1 MKHALVI
8 GGGFGGL
15 TAARALARAGLRVTV
30 VDRQNHHLFQ
40 PLLYQVA
47 TAGLSPGDIAS
58 PIRKV
63 LSDESLVEVELA
75 EVTGF
80 DLDARQVRLA
90 DVNGAR
96 ASLSYD
102 YLVVSAGARH
112 SYFGHPQWESAAPG
126 LKSLDDALELRRR
139 VLLAFERAE
148 LSHDAAEQRALLTFV
163 VVGGGP
169 TGVELAGA
177 LAELARF
184 TVAPDFRHVDPRR
197 ARVVLMEGGPRIL
210 TAFEERLAS
219 RAVGALEA
227 LGVEVRT
234 QTKVVNVS
242 EAGVRFA
249 PEGGAEQALDART
262 VLWAAGVEASSLG
275 RDLGAPL
282 DAAGRVKVRPD
293 LSLDGRPEVFVIGDM
308 AHFPGPD
315 GRPLPGL
322 APVAIQQGRHAARN
336 IQAAE
341 EGRPREPFEYFD
353 KGIMATV
360 GRAAGLAQSGWLKL
374 SGFLGWLA
382 WLFIHLL
389 YLVEFRNRLLVMVQW
404 AWAYFTFQR
413 GARLITGPMPHL
425 ERRTPDDPTEAPALD
440 ARKPP
445 SPVG

>member
-15 TAARALARAGLRVTV
+15 TAARALARAGLKVTV

-63 LSDESLVEVELA
+63 LSGEPSVEVELA

-80 DLDARQVRLA
+80 DLEAKKVHLA
-90 DVNGAR
+90 QVNGERTSAG
-96 ASLSYD
+96 YD

-112 SYFGHPQWESAAPG
+112 SYFGHPQWEAAAPG

-148 LSHDAAEQRALLTFV
+148 LTEDEAEQRALLTFV

-210 TAFEERLAS
+210 TAFVEKLAS

-234 QTKVVNVS
+234 QTKVVDVS
-242 EAGVRFA
+242 SSGVRFVPPGG
-249 PEGGAEQALDART
+249 PEQSLDART
-262 VLWAAGVEASSLG
+262 VLWAAGVEASPLG
-275 RDLGAPL
+275 RALGAGL
-282 DAAGRVKVRPD
+282 DSAGRVKVKPD
-293 LSLDGRPEVFVIGDM
+293 LSVEGRPEVFVIGDM
-308 AHFPGPD
+308 ASFPGPD
-315 GRPLPGL
+315 GKPLPGL
-322 APVAIQQGRHAARN
+322 APVAIQQGHCAARN
-336 IQAAE
+336 IQASE
-341 EGRPREPFEYFD
+341 EGRPREAFEYFD

-360 GRAAGLAQSGWLKL
+360 GRAAGLAQSGPLEL

-389 YLVEFRNRLLVMVQW
+389 YLVEFRNRLLVVVQW
-404 AWAYFTFQR
+404 AWAYFTYQR
-413 GARLITGPMPHL
+413 GARLITGPLPHL
-425 ERRTPDDPTEAPALD
+425 VRRMPDDPTEAPA
-440 ARKPP
+440 
-445 SPVG
+445 PVRVSAPERR